1 MKAKEGVINILN
13 EILTVDLMAINQY
26 FVHAKMCEHWG
37 YERLHQKVRE
47 RSIDEMKDADTLIGH
62 IFYLEGIPKVRH
74 KTIVHLGETV
84 PQQLQFDLKSEQD
97 MLTLLNEGVLHCT
110 KVADF
115 TTRHMLEDMAKD
127 VDAHIDWIET
137 QMDTI
142 KQAGLENYLAEQT
155 KNEDS

>member
-26 FVHAKMCEHWG
+26 FVHAKICEHWG
-37 YERLHQKVRE
+37 YERLHHKVRE

-74 KTIVHLGETV
+74 TTIVHLGETV

-137 QMDTI
+137 QMETI
-142 KQAGLENYLAEQT
+142 TQLGLEHYLSEQI
-155 KNEDS
+155 KKDS

>member
-13 EILTVDLMAINQY
+13 EILTLDLMAINQY

-37 YERLHQKVRE
+37 YERLHRKVRE
-47 RSIDEMKDADTLIGH
+47 RSIEEMKDADTLLGH

-74 KTIVHLGETV
+74 KTTVHLGETV

-155 KNEDS
+155 QNKDS